1 MGRNPGTVRR
11 ELLRRTVSFNL
22 RKFAH
27 ADEAALEAR
36 IALSWR
42 LHRDARGWHDFVSF
56 DLDAIK
62 TPVLQACFNP

>member
-11 ELLRRTVSFNL
+11 ELLERTVSFDL
-22 RKFAH
+22 RKSAH
-27 ADEAALEAR
+27 AYEAALEAR
-36 IALSWR
+36 IAQSWR
-42 LHRDARGWHDFVSF
+42 LHRDARGWLHFVSG